1 MLVKEY
7 RICMPLTVEEY
18 RIGQLYMISKH
29 SLEQSSAG
37 EGVEVTVNEPC
48 EDPKHGRGQ
57 YTEKRIYLNSKLPG
71 WAKTFVPKIFYITE
85 RAWNYYPFTITE
97 YTCSFLPKLQIR
109 IETKFENNR
118 GDNKQVFVES
128 SSSPPDEVCALDIA
142 FDELPERYYKE
153 SEDLRLF
160 RSVKTGRGPLVEGW
174 RSDTQPIMCSY
185 KRVCA
190 RFEVYGLQGRVESF
204 IHKNI
209 RDVLLIGHRQAVA
222 WIDEWSGM
230 SLEDVRE
237 FERDL
242 QEQTNSKLK
251 QNTVMDSA
259 GSRPPL
265 LTRSLSVMDE
275 ASLRKLGV
283 QPRNDP
289 ETQNR
294 QPPLPMRLNS
304 NPE

>member
-37 EGVEVTVNEPC
+37 EGVEVTVNRSC

-57 YTEKRIYLNSKLPG
+57 YTEKRIYLSSKLPG
-71 WAKTFVPKIFYITE
+71 WAQTFVPKIFYITE

-109 IETKFENNR
+109 IETQFENNR
-118 GDNKQVFVES
+118 GDNNQVFVES
-128 SSSPPDEVCALDIA
+128 PSPPPDEVCALDIA

-185 KRVCA
+185 KR
-190 RFEVYGLQGRVESF
+190 
-204 IHKNI
+204 NI
-209 RDVLLIGHRQAVA
+209 QDVLLIGHRQAVA

-259 GSRPPL
+259 GPRHSL
-265 LTRSLSVMDE
+265 LTRSLSMTDE

-283 QPRNDP
+283 QPPHDP
-289 ETQNR
+289 ETQST
-294 QPPLPMRLNS
+294 QPPLHKRLNS
-304 NPE
+304 SPE

>member
-1 MLVKEY
+1 MSELQQVHQSGTIINLPPVSSIELSESCLNY
-7 RICMPLTVEEY
+7 SRALRIMSELQQVHQSGTIINLPPVSSIELSESCLNY
-18 RIGQLYMISKH
+18 SRALRIMSELQQEH
-29 SLEQSSAG
+29 QSG
-37 EGVEVTVNEPC
+37 TIINLPPVTSIELSESC
-48 EDPKHGRGQ
+48 
-57 YTEKRIYLNSKLPG
+57 LNYISKLPG
-71 WAKTFVPKIFYITE
+71 WAQTFVPKIFYIIE
-85 RAWNYYPFTITE
+85 RAWNYYPFTITGVLFSLCLFQ
-97 YTCSFLPKLQIR
+97 CSFLPKLQIR

-118 GDNKQVFVES
+118 GDNNQVFVES

-153 SEDLRLF
+153 SE
-160 RSVKTGRGPLVEGW
+160 
-174 RSDTQPIMCSY
+174 
-185 KRVCA
+185 
-190 RFEVYGLQGRVESF
+190 
-204 IHKNI
+204 NI

-283 QPRNDP
+283 QPCRDP

>member
-1 MLVKEY
+1 MT
-7 RICMPLTVEEY
+7 TVWIDLS
-18 RIGQLYMISKH
+18 R
-29 SLEQSSAG
+29 
-37 EGVEVTVNEPC
+37 
-48 EDPKHGRGQ
+48 
-57 YTEKRIYLNSKLPG
+57 
-71 WAKTFVPKIFYITE
+71 
-85 RAWNYYPFTITE
+85 
-97 YTCSFLPKLQIR
+97 
-109 IETKFENNR
+109 
-118 GDNKQVFVES
+118 VFVES

-160 RSVKTGRGPLVEGW
+160 RSVKTGRGPW
-174 RSDTQPIMCSY
+174 
-185 KRVCA
+185 
-190 RFEVYGLQGRVESF
+190 FEVYGLQGRVESF

-283 QPRNDP
+283 QPRHDP